1 MKRLLSAVAVLAVA
15 GSGLGLASAA
25 SADSVVNLSAKNG
38 VVGVAQ
44 TIDASVSASGG
55 VGAPPGTVT
64 FYSNGTVIGTDTV
77 GGSQGSNAQIV
88 WTPKSSGPDTLMAAF
103 SGGGSDTET
112 VSVNSV
118 DTTTTV
124 SAPGSAAAGSQVTLQ
139 AQVRAKQGSHIPTG
153 TVSFSTSSASIG
165 SATLNGQGLATV
177 NYTIPSNVSS
187 VNVYATYGGSAN
199 ANASGRSS
207 AANIKVS
214 AVGSTVALT
223 VPQTNYQNTAVTL
236 SAKITPATGTGTVT
250 FTVDGKTIGT
260 PAVANGVAS
269 VTWVP
274 TALGNPT
281 VKAAYTGGN
290 GVAASSDSKI
300 VAVVQP
306 LKADA
311 ITVDPVGDPGP
322 ILNNATFVL
331 PNGSSIQATVTAA
344 SGLPVK
350 VAVTGPCAWNGSTF
364 TVQGVGGNCSVVTTT
379 AGGNGY
385 APATMSFTITTATG
399 KQTATVVAP
408 KSGKYKKGRV
418 LNLAKIGTVT
428 NLNKPLTWKVTSGA
442 AKCKLVRSAGMVKL
456 RLAARGHCWVQASA
470 PAVPGQWGQFL
481 TKRSYTV
488 R

>member
-1 MKRLLSAVAVLAVA
+1 MKRLLSTVAALAVV
-15 GSGLGLASAA
+15 GSGIGFAASASAA
-25 SADSVVNLSAKNG
+25 TSVNLSVRNG

-44 TIDASVSASGG
+44 TIDAAVSESTG
-55 VGAPPGTVT
+55 VGTPAGTVT
-64 FYSNGTVIGTDTV
+64 FYANGTVIGTDTV
-77 GGSQGSNAQIV
+77 GGNQGSNAQMI
-88 WTPKSSGPDTLMAAF
+88 WTPKNSGPESIMASF
-103 SGGGSDTET
+103 SGGGSDTEN

-118 DTTTTV
+118 DTTSSVT
-124 SAPGSAAAGSQVTLQ
+124 APGNSAAGSQVTLQ
-139 AQVRAKQGSHIPTG
+139 AQVRAKQGSYVPTG
-153 TVSFSTSSASIG
+153 TVTFSTSSSNIGTAS
-165 SATLNGQGLATV
+165 LNAQGLATI
-177 NYTIPSNVSS
+177 NYTIPTGVNS
-187 VNVYATYGGSAN
+187 VNVYAAYGGDAN

-214 AVGSTVALT
+214 DVGSTVALS
-223 VPQTNYQNTAVTL
+223 VPQTNYQNTSVPLT
-236 SAKITPATGTGTVT
+236 AKITPASGTGSVT

-260 PAVANGVAS
+260 ATVSNGAAG

-290 GVAASSDSKI
+290 GVAASSDTKI
-300 VAVVQP
+300 VAVVQA

-311 ITVDPVGDPGP
+311 ILVDPVGDPGP
-322 ILNNATFVL
+322 ILNNAVFVL
-331 PNGSSIQATVTAA
+331 PNGSSIAATVTAA

-364 TVQGVGGNCSVVTTT
+364 TVQGVGGNCSVVTST

-385 APATMSFTITTATG
+385 APATLSFTITTKSG
-399 KQTATVVAP
+399 QQTANVLAP
-408 KSGKYKKGRV
+408 KSGSYKKGRY
-418 LNLAKIGTVT
+418 LTMAKIGTVT

-442 AKCKLVRSAGMVKL
+442 SKCKLVRSAGFVKL
-456 RLAARGHCWVQASA
+456 RLASRGHCWVQASA
-470 PAVPGQWGQFL
+470 PGVPGQWSPFL